1 VTIEVDVVGVHNFT
15 QKKKQNPLLVS
26 KHQICHYLFVFFV
39 FGINEILGA

>member
-15 QKKKQNPLLVS
+15 PKKNKTLYLYPNIKFVI
-26 KHQICHYLFVFFV
+26 ICFVFFV